1 MPAKTHR
8 GAGRAAAV
16 TRQLLGRPSR
26 AATWAAIYLT
36 LVAAVLCA
44 VPLFDLLAYEF
55 CLALGIAQVPASL
68 VVGHRAACRVRQQPS
83 APAWWAVR
91 DITLA
96 LVPPLVLVL
105 GNALRVRNC
114 NVGHGLVLY
123 AALPW
128 TSACYGGVV
137 ACAATTLLRRAMPRP
152 ARAHGVALAALGLAP
167 LACSLARLYWQP
179 PIAAYDH
186 LWGYFAGSIYD
197 EQVTLTPAFWAFRA
211 ATAGRIV
218 AAVALSAFATRG
230 VRSRRQVWAAAL
242 GTCACVVGV
251 DAAVGPRQGYR
262 VDRAQLRRV
271 LPQQRHC
278 RGVVLHLPAS
288 LDAAAATRLTR
299 DHAFRLA
306 QARRRLQLGEAKR
319 PVHSWVFADAEA
331 KARWTGGRNTMVA
344 KPWLGEIY
352 LHGTATPHPLVA
364 HELVHAVLGPYG
376 QGPLGVPRQQ
386 GVGVGVN
393 VGLVEGMAEAVAFAE
408 RPFTA
413 EEVTS
418 CLWPTGGANLLEAAM
433 GGRRGPGA
441 PPFWAQPGPR
451 AYAASGAFVGY
462 LSRRF
467 GPAALLQIYGGA
479 PWETATGAPLP
490 ALVADFAAALTQTP
504 PDAATC
510 ARARASYARPS
521 VFGRVCAH
529 EIAALQAAQR
539 DSSPAAALALQRRIA
554 AFVPGDWREQ
564 VALATRLLAT
574 DAPADA
580 AEAAQILAATP
591 AQNPP
596 AAAAVHEAVAGALA
610 RTGRLTEAAAQL
622 RAGLALP
629 CDPPLARTLF
639 VRQWSLGQPPALRE
653 ATDALLAG
661 RCEPWRC
668 AALLAEA
675 AVGNDAT
682 AGYLLG
688 RQLFVR
694 DQLTQASTALR
705 AAGTHPFV
713 PIEAERLRLLALA
726 AWRARTD
733 DPRADAA
740 TLDDLLARLEAPPM
754 PADAHRFAADLRE
767 RRAFENTDAEGT

>member
-1 MPAKTHR
+1 MTPR
-8 GAGRAAAV
+8 PV
-16 TRQLLGRPSR
+16 VRPSR
-26 AATWAAIYLT
+26 ATVLAASYLT
-36 LVAAVLCA
+36 VVAAALCA

-55 CLALGIAQVPASL
+55 CLAMGFAQVPASL
-68 VVGHRAACRVRQQPS
+68 FVGHRAACRVGPQPGV
-83 APAWWAVR
+83 ATWWAAR

-96 LVPPLVLVL
+96 LLPPLGLVL

-128 TSACYGGVV
+128 ASACYGSVV
-137 ACAATTLLRRAMPRP
+137 ACTATTLLRRTMPRP
-152 ARAHGVALAALGLAP
+152 ARARPEKIMLAALGLAP
-167 LACSLARLYWQP
+167 LGYSLARLYWQP

-197 EQVTLTPAFWAFRA
+197 EQVALTPAFWAFRA
-211 ATAGRIV
+211 ATAGRIL
-218 AAVALSAFATRG
+218 AAVACCAFAARA
-230 VRSRRQVWAAAL
+230 VVSRRRVWAAAL
-242 GTCACVVGV
+242 GACVFVVGV
-251 DAAVGPRQGYR
+251 DAAVGPRAGYR

-271 LPQQRHC
+271 LPQERHC

-288 LDAAAATRLTR
+288 LDASDATRLAR

-306 QARRRLQLGEAKR
+306 QAKRRLQLGEEAR
-319 PVHSWVFADAEA
+319 PVHSWVFADADA

-364 HELVHAVLGPYG
+364 HELVHALLGPYG
-376 QGPLGVPRQQ
+376 ERPFGVPRQQ
-386 GVGVGVN
+386 GVGVN
-393 VGLVEGMAEAVAFAE
+393 VGLVEGMAEAVAFAD
-408 RPFTA
+408 RSLTA

-418 CLWPTGGANLLEAAM
+418 CLWSTGGATLLEAAM
-433 GGRRGPGA
+433 GGRLGAGA

-479 PWETATGAPLP
+479 PWEAATGAPLP
-490 ALVADFAAALTQTP
+490 ALVADFAAALTQAP
-504 PDAATC
+504 PHAATC

-529 EIAALQAAQR
+529 EIATLKTAQR
-539 DSSPAAALALQRRIA
+539 DASPTAGLALQRRIA
-554 AFVPGDWREQ
+554 AFLPGDWREQ
-564 VALATRLLAT
+564 IALATRLLAT

-610 RTGRLTEAAAQL
+610 RTGRLSEAASQL

-629 CDPPLARTLF
+629 CDPPLARALF
-639 VRQWSLGQPPALRE
+639 VRQWSLGQAPALRE

-668 AALLAEA
+668 AALLAQA
-675 AVGNDAT
+675 AAGNDAT
-682 AGYLLG
+682 ASYLLG

-694 DQLTQASTALR
+694 GQLAQASAALS
-705 AAGTHPFV
+705 AAGPHPFV
-713 PIEAERLRLLALA
+713 PIEAERQRLLALA

-733 DPRADAA
+733 DCGAGSSADADA
-740 TLDDLLARLEAPPM
+740 LNDLLAHLEAPLM

-767 RRAFENTDAEGT
+767 RITFEKEGAKGT